1 MLLVVILIKSI
12 IHPGSEPF
20 MTDIIHPGIMQIRS
34 AGQFQLRLY
43 PPDIDK
49 LGQRASSR
57 YFIRVVKTASI
68 GK

>member
-49 LGQRASSR
+49 LGASSR
-57 YFIRVVKTASI
+57 YFIRVVKTAGI